1 MNHAFSMK
9 ELWNIAYFLGIS
21 VQSTGDSDYFVS
33 QHQYGQD
40 ILTKAGMANCKHC
53 ASPIVVKPFL
63 SPNVD
68 LSFDNLSLYRS
79 IVKAL
84 QYLTITR
91 PDLSLAVNQ
100 SCQHMHALTFGH
112 FSAVKRLLRYVQGT
126 IAHGLTYQPSTFD
139 LHAFFDSN
147 WTEDVINK
155 KSTSGYC
162 IFLGSNLIS
171 WSLKKQAT
179 VSRSSTEVEY
189 RALAHVVAELTWV
202 KMFLQDLA
210 ISSPTLPILWCDNV
224 SSIALASNS
233 VFHSRSKHIK
243 VDCHFVR
250 DKVLAKQLTL
260 QYIPTQDQLADIF
273 TKPLSVAC
281 FLYLKSKLMEFTHPI
296 SLQGHVENT
305 TASTFKNTTISKLS
319 SEVTA
324 SKLNLEA
331 QSMAQPVPLI
341 DIAVAS
347 TSS

>member
-21 VQSTGDSDYFVS
+21 VQSTGDSDCFVS

-40 ILTKAGMANCKHC
+40 ILTKAGMADCKPC
-53 ASPIVVKPFL
+53 ASHIAVKPSL
-63 SPNVD
+63 PPTAD
-68 LSFDNLSLYRS
+68 LPFDNPSLYRS
-79 IVKAL
+79 I
-84 QYLTITR
+84 
-91 PDLSLAVNQ
+91 
-100 SCQHMHALTFGH
+100 
-112 FSAVKRLLRYVQGT
+112 GT

-147 WTEDVINK
+147 WAGDVINR

-171 WSLKKQAT
+171 WSPKKQAT